1 MIIFY
6 VIESLEHGRK
16 IVIVKKYIHLIKSS
30 KYKKKTSLIKKDI
43 NCISLLCVRELD
55 YLIFLIFILCIY

>member
-1 MIIFY
+1 LIIFY

-30 KYKKKTSLIKKDI
+30 KYKKKKSLIKKDI